1 MSRLWS
7 AIVAGLLAAASVGP
21 VRAADGGVP
30 PLPVVPP
37 EPLAVPPAVPGG
49 GVPVAPAERLTL
61 DAAVRR
67 ALARNPTVATAQA
80 EVARAQALV
89 TEARGG
95 WLPTLV
101 GNGAYTR
108 LDRERHIMTKDAAG
122 MQVQGAVISHKDQFA
137 GNLLLTVPLIAPQG
151 WTATREA
158 KDNERIATASAVDVR
173 RVIAQATA
181 TTYLTVLAQHRQIRS
196 TEAALANAR
205 AHALFA
211 HTRLKGGVG
220 NSLDDARAQQDVAV
234 DEVQLQQV
242 YGGLLRAREALGVL
256 VGADGPIDAAND
268 VTPGDVPTLSVAL
281 EDARARRPDIVAQQD
296 RVTAAEHLRKDV
308 WAAYAPYLAAVG
320 QPFVQ
325 EGNQLQPRTGWQ
337 AQLLL
342 TLPIYDGGVRSGQAR
357 FRDAL
362 LDQARLN
369 LEATLRQAQSEVR
382 IAFEAMLR
390 ADRALASARIAAELA
405 RKAYELATLA
415 YRAGSTTNLD
425 VIDAAHRVRDADG
438 DVAQA
443 EDVARRARLDLLV
456 SSGRFP

>member
-1 MSRLWS
+1 MTRRWLGL
-7 AIVAGLLAAASVGP
+7 VALLAAP
-21 VRAADGGVP
+21 VSAGAAGGGLPGLPTEPIAP
-30 PLPVVPP
+30 PPSAPGGGIP
-37 EPLAVPPAVPGG
+37 VPPA
-49 GVPVAPAERLTL
+49 ERVTL
-61 DAAVRR
+61 DEAVRR
-67 ALARNPTVATAQA
+67 ALARNPTIATAQA

-101 GNGAYTR
+101 GNGSYTR
-108 LDRERHIMTKDAAG
+108 LDRERTAG
-122 MQVQGAVISHKDQFA
+122 TTGAVIGKKDQFQ
-137 GNLLLTVPLIAPQG
+137 GNLVLTVPLVAPQG
-151 WTATREA
+151 WTATRHA
-158 KDNERIATASAVDVR
+158 RDVERVATSSALDVR

-181 TTYLTVLAQHRQIRS
+181 TAYLTVLSQHRQIRS

-211 HTRLKGGVG
+211 HTRLQGGVG
-220 NSLDDARAQQDVAV
+220 NSLDDTRAQQDVAV

-242 YGGLLRAREALGVL
+242 YAGLLRAREALGVL
-256 VGADGPIDAAND
+256 VGSDGPIDTVRDADLGA
-268 VTPGDVPTLSVAL
+268 VPTLATAL

-296 RVTAAEHLRKDV
+296 KVTAAQHLRKDV
-308 WAAYAPYLAAVG
+308 WAAYGPYLAAVG

-325 EGNQLQPRTGWQ
+325 EGNLFQPRTGWQ

-342 TLPIYDGGVRSGQAR
+342 TLPLFDGGVRSGQAHE
-357 FRDAL
+357 RDAL
-362 LDQARLN
+362 LEQARLG

-382 IAFEAMLR
+382 VAFEAMLR
-390 ADRALASARIAAELA
+390 ADRALESARAAAALA
-405 RKAYELATLA
+405 RKAYDLATLA
-415 YRAGSTTNLD
+415 YRAGATTNLE

>member
-1 MSRLWS
+1 MSRRWL
-7 AIVAGLLAAASVGP
+7 ALVLLAVPASAG
-21 VRAADGGVP
+21 AADGGAP
-30 PLPVVPP
+30 
-37 EPLAVPPAVPGG
+37 AVPVLPQEPIAPPAIVPGG
-49 GVPVAPAERLTL
+49 GVPVPPAERVTL
-61 DAAVRR
+61 DEAVRR
-67 ALARNPTVATAQA
+67 ALARNPTLATARA

-95 WLPTLV
+95 WLPTLL
-101 GNGAYTR
+101 GNGSYTR
-108 LDRERHIMTKDAAG
+108 LDRERTAG
-122 MQVQGAVISHKDQFA
+122 STGAVIGKKDQFF
-137 GNLLLTVPLIAPQG
+137 GNLVLTVPLVAPQG

-158 KDNERIATASAVDVR
+158 QDGERVAASSALDVR
-173 RVIAQATA
+173 RLIAQSTA

-211 HTRLKGGVG
+211 HTRLKGGLG
-220 NSLDDARAQQDVAV
+220 NSLDDTRAQQDVAV
-234 DEVQLQQV
+234 NEVQLQQV

-256 VGADGPIDAAND
+256 VGSDGPIDTARD
-268 VTPGDVPTLSVAL
+268 VDLGDVPTLAVAL
-281 EDARARRPDIVAQQD
+281 EDARARRPDIVAQLGK
-296 RVTAAEHLRKDV
+296 VTAAEHLRKDV

-325 EGNQLQPRTGWQ
+325 EGNLFQPRWGWQ

-342 TLPIYDGGVRSGQAR
+342 TLPLYDGGVRDGKAHE
-357 FRDAL
+357 RDAI
-362 LDQARLN
+362 LDQARLG

-382 IAFEAMLR
+382 VAFEAMLR
-390 ADRALASARIAAELA
+390 ADRALESARAAAELA

-415 YRAGSTTNLD
+415 YRAGATTNLE

-438 DVAQA
+438 DVSQA